1 MPKTA
6 EQKIVEAFASF
17 ALSIHGLAAES
28 IRQNAENNERIRIL
42 ETQVDNLEIR
52 VFGATQEPWTTPPPP
67 NA

>member
-1 MPKTA
+1 MAKTI
-6 EQKIVEAFASF
+6 EEKLFTSLQNLILGIQSM
-17 ALSIHGLAAES
+17 AAES

-67 NA
+67 AA